1 MTISMEYSI
10 AIILLWGV
18 LCFCIGMT
26 WGARVTREAYEQA
39 LRELRELT

>member
-1 MTISMEYSI
+1 MTISIEYSI
-10 AIILLWGV
+10 AIITLWGV

-26 WGARVTREAYEQA
+26 WGAKVTREAYEKA